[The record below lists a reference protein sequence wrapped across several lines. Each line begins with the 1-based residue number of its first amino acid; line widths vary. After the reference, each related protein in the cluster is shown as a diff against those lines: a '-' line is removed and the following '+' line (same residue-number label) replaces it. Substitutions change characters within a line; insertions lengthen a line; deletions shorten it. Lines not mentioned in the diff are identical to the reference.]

1 MNGKNKKLE
10 LGRELAEQREAKEL
24 SVLRLSEITKIA
36 VKNIENIENGIF
48 DFLPSAYVKAYLSA
62 ISVEL
67 GLDPEVILRK
77 YKASFVRDVDTSSF
91 EEFKP
96 AEKKQKQAKRETEPV
111 RVKEPKKPK
120 EPKKIKEKSEPSKK
134 WFEEILLIIRFYSV
148 FIFGALFVLVV
159 LVIIFWALPEF
170 KSGKKTQYQPI
181 TQEQQDSL
189 IILTTAPPPDS
200 IQPKP
205 EMKNIEL
212 KITVTDTNWIRIV
225 YDDSVA
231 EEAIYV
237 PGDEKTW
244 QSKGPFYFRIG
255 NASGV
260 QFTLNGKDLG
270 SPGRKGR
277 ITNILVDEQ
286 GIKNIPKTE
295 FPQAMGV
302 NRTTQ

>member
-1 MNGKNKKLE
+1 MNEKNKKLD
-10 LGRELAEQREAKEL
+10 LGRELAEQRETKEMSVQQL
-24 SVLRLSEITKIA
+24 SKRTKIA

-96 AEKKQKQAKRETEPV
+96 VEKKKKHVEKELLPV
-111 RVKEPKKPK
+111 KVKEPRKPK
-120 EPKKIKEKSEPSKK
+120 EPKKVKEKSGSSKK
-134 WFEEILLIIRFYSV
+134 WLEEVLLIIRFYSV

-159 LVIIFWALPEF
+159 LVIVFWVLPELKLDK
-170 KSGKKTQYQPI
+170 KSQNQPV
-181 TQEQQDSL
+181 TPEQPDSL
-189 IILTTAPPPDS
+189 VVQTKVQPAVS
-200 IQPKP
+200 IPVEP
-205 EMKNIEL
+205 EVKNLEL
-212 KITVTDTNWIRIV
+212 KMTMTDSSWIRIV
-225 YDDSVA
+225 YDDSIAV
-231 EEAIYV
+231 EAIYA

-244 QSKGPFYFRIG
+244 QSKGPFYLRIG

-260 QFTLNGKDLG
+260 QLTLDGKYLG
-270 SPGRKGR
+270 KPGRKGQ
-277 ITNILVDEQ
+277 ITNILVDEK
-286 GIKNIPKTE
+286 GFKNIKKTE

-302 NRTTQ
+302 GGTTQ